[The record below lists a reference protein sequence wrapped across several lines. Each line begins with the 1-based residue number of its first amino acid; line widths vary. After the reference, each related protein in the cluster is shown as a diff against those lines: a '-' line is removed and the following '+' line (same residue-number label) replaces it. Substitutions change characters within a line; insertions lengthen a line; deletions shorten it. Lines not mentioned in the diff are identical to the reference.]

1 MILLSIQETVKG
13 IIGGRKIKEYTV
25 TNNNG
30 LSVSLMEFGAAI
42 TSIVTPNKNNEFHN
56 IVLGF
61 DQLADYQKHPHHFG
75 GTIGRV
81 AGRIK
86 QGKFQIHEENYQLY
100 SNENDNHLHGG
111 PQGFDRVIWDSQVFY
126 EENKVSFYYLS
137 LDGENGYPGKLAV
150 SVGYQ
155 LTDENELRI
164 QYSAKTD
171 RTTLFNPTNH
181 VYFNLNDEADSDVKE
196 HILQMRSSQVVETDS
211 ELIPT
216 GNLLE
221 TRGTVLDFQS
231 GKPLGTDIIKVK
243 ELEKGLDHAFVLKKT
258 LEPQVYLTNLI
269 NGREVIMSSDVD
281 CVVVYTGVMFTEE
294 FAVEGIPLKPFM
306 GVTLEAQHLPDAINH
321 EHFGDIVLKP
331 NQEYKRETSYQFCV
345 LQ

>member
-1 MILLSIQETVKG
+1 MILLSIQEVVKG
-13 IIGGRKIKEYTV
+13 TIVGRKVTEYTI
-25 TNNNG
+25 TNKNG
-30 LSVSLMEFGAAI
+30 LSVSLMEYGAAI
-42 TSIVTPNKNNEFHN
+42 TSIFTPNKNNAFHN

-61 DQLADYQKHPHHFG
+61 DQLADYQNHPHHFG

-86 QGKFQIHEENYQLY
+86 QGKFQIHGKNYQLY
-100 SNENDNHLHGG
+100 ANENENHLHGG
-111 PQGFDRVIWDSQVFY
+111 IQGFDRVIWESQAFD

-137 LDGENGYPGKLAV
+137 PDGENGYPGNLAV
-150 SVGYQ
+150 SLNYQ
-155 LTDENELRI
+155 LTNENELRI

-171 RTTLFNPTNH
+171 RSTLFNPTNH
-181 VYFNLNDEADSDVKE
+181 VYFNLNDEADSDVTE
-196 HILQMRSSQVVETDS
+196 HILQMKSSQVVETDS

-221 TRGTVLDFQS
+221 IGGTVLDFQS
-231 GKPLGTDIIKVK
+231 GKPLGTDIIRTK

-258 LEPQVYLTNLI
+258 HDPQVYLTNSN
-269 NGREVIMSSDVD
+269 NGREVMMSSDVD

-294 FAVEGIPLKPFM
+294 FAIEGVPLKPFM

-321 EHFGDIVLKP
+321 EHIGDIILEP
-331 NQEYKRETSYQFCV
+331 NQEYKRETSYRFHVHQ
-345 LQ
+345 